1 MFCLHALQNH
11 ICEADCFAAERNKA
25 IMAKSDMKKKNQ
37 LVTKQASKEDRRKAL
52 DMAIAQIEQ
61 QYGSGTVMRLG
72 QDCDQNVEVISTGSL
87 TLDMALGIGG
97 VPRGRIVEI
106 YGPERFGKT
115 TVALQI
121 IAEAQ

>member
-1 MFCLHALQNH
+1 
-11 ICEADCFAAERNKA
+11 
-25 IMAKSDMKKKNQ
+25 MAKSDMKKKNQ

-97 VPRGRIVEI
+97 VPRGRIV
-106 YGPERFGKT
+106 
-115 TVALQI
+115 
-121 IAEAQ
+121 